1 MKLISIT
8 PYAKLTKQVD
18 VLFNRSCKIEAKW
31 GRLIK
36 GIDKKGDNIP
46 VIPMKRLKKSA
57 ASIQRQ
63 LNELGFGIKD

>member
-1 MKLISIT
+1 MNLVKIT
-8 PYAKLTKQVD
+8 PYAKFTKQVGG
-18 VLFNRSCKIEAKW
+18 LFNCSCKIEAKW
-31 GRLIK
+31 GRLID
-36 GIDKKGDNIP
+36 GIDKKRDNIP